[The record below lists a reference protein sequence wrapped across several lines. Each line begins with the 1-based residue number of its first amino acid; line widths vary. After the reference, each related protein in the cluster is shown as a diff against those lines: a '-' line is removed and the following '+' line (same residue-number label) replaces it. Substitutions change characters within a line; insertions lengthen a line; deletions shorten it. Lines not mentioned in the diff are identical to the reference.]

1 MHNEKQEHMNINN
14 NEKQEHMNINSNEKY
29 DISTNVVAATFENIV

>member
-1 MHNEKQEHMNINN
+1 MN

-29 DISTNVVAATFENIV
+29 DISINGFSATLKT